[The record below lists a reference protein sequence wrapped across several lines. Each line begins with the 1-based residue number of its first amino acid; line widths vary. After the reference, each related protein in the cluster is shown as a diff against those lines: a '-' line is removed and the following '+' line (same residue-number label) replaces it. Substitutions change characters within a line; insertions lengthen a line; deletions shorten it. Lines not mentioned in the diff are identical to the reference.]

1 MLAPAVAARSGGA
14 LTGLK
19 PGALF
24 RAVNAVRP
32 STIRIEADEAT
43 YGLHIVLRFE
53 LERLL
58 LARELEVDDLPAA
71 WNARMQE
78 YLGVTVGSDAEG
90 VLQDVH
96 WSAGLIG
103 YFPTYAIG
111 NLIAGQLWERV
122 RADVSDLDDQLAA
135 GELQGLRGWLREKVH
150 RHGSRYSDT
159 ELLTQVVGGP
169 VEVAPF
175 IEYLKAKLS
184 DAYGVALD

>member
-1 MLAPAVAARSGGA
+1 MGEHGRARPRLQHCAGARCGGTSDGVLSG
-14 LTGLK
+14 LQ
-19 PGALF
+19 PDALF

-58 LARELEVDDLPAA
+58 LARELEVDDVPEA

-78 YLGVTVGSDAEG
+78 YLGVEVGSDAEG

-111 NLIAGQLWERV
+111 NLIAGQLWQRV
-122 RADVSDLDDQLAA
+122 RSDIPTLTTNSPRASCRACASGCGKRFTGTVRVTPTLSCWRRSSADRWRWRRS
-135 GELQGLRGWLREKVH
+135 
-150 RHGSRYSDT
+150 SN
-159 ELLTQVVGGP
+159 
-169 VEVAPF
+169 
-175 IEYLKAKLS
+175 I
-184 DAYGVALD
+184 